1 MAPHYCIAIDLGGT
15 NLKTA
20 LLDPR
25 YKILDRHLLFTG
37 SFSRKAD
44 LIRAI
49 TRCVETVISRNKLRK
64 KDIVGLGLGLPGP
77 IDVEKKSVHFF
88 PNIPGWKNVALGR
101 ILEQKFMVPVFLD
114 NDAKLMALAEHRL
127 GAARGFQHAVCIT
140 LGTGVGGGIIIGGRL
155 YRGRDNASSEI
166 GHIPINETGPLCNCG
181 GRACLEAYIGNRRI
195 MQEARRIFGRDIP
208 LEEISR
214 RARRGDRKARALWR
228 AVGTRLG
235 IMLVGVVNM
244 LNPQVIVIGGGVAG
258 AGAVLFERVREV
270 VSAQAMAVQS
280 RKLKIVRA
288 KLGNDA
294 GLIGAAVMVRERT
307 QG

>member
-25 YKILDRHLLFTG
+25 YNILDRYLLFTG
-37 SFSRKAD
+37 NFSRKAD
-44 LIRAI
+44 LIQAI
-49 TRCVETVISRNKLRK
+49 TFCVETIISRNKLNK
-64 KDIVGLGLGLPGP
+64 KNIAGLGLGLPGP
-77 IDVEKKSVHFF
+77 IDVEKKVVHFF
-88 PNIPGWKNVALGR
+88 PNIPGWKHVALGR

-127 GAARGFQHAVCIT
+127 GAARGFKDAVCIT

-166 GHIPINETGPLCNCG
+166 GHIPINETGPFCNCG
-181 GRACLEAYIGNRRI
+181 GRACVEAYIGNRRI
-195 MQEARRIFGRDIP
+195 AQEARRIFGRDIP

-214 RARRGDRKARALWR
+214 RARAGDHKARALWR
-228 AVGTRLG
+228 TVGTRLG
-235 IMLVGVVNM
+235 IMLAGVVNM

-270 VSAQAMAVQS
+270 VSARAMAVQS

-294 GLIGAAVMVRERT
+294 GLIGAAIMVRERT